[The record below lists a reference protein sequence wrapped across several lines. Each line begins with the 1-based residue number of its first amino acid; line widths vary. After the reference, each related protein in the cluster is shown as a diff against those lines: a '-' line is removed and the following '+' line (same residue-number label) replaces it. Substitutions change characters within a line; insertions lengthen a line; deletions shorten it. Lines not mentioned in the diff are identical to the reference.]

1 MAQQHHDPADV
12 LTRHLRERATEFL
25 RALRLHRGAAT
36 PEESAEAARALRRA
50 ARRISAGLYTF
61 QPLLDPAW
69 SQTLGP
75 ELAWVSGTLSQEDA
89 CATRLTRLLEA
100 LHRLSGPAVPT
111 PPAARSPRRPSASAE
126 APASAGSAP
135 GGRTASPGGEPPH
148 PAEYGQE
155 TSARGHA
162 AGVSAATRPAA
173 ADPTGSPAKSAAQPA
188 PDTRATSPADAP
200 RSASGVRADTTA
212 PRTSGGPASAVAS
225 TDGRLSAPV
234 GDGLGTATRP
244 AAPDASGAPAA
255 VAAQPAPDGRGT
267 SADAGPGGAARLTG
281 EAAASPGGR
290 PSTSAEGSPGT
301 PVPARTP
308 GVPATRHAP
317 VAPAPAADAPSDV
330 LRPAAPAPGAQ
341 APVRAAGARPA
352 VARRAATVTATVPA
366 PDDRRAAD
374 RPRTG
379 GEPGTAGRPRAGGE
393 PGTAGRPRTD
403 DARTAAGEART
414 AAHDARP
421 RAAGAQRDGAGGGR
435 APLTVGAAKAGALLE
450 RQLTLAR
457 TRAHSSAL
465 QALGSARFHAVADQ
479 VAVLASEVPLAAA
492 AEGADLR
499 PLADAARE
507 RLADAVAALPLLT
520 AGSPYNAEALVHG
533 LSPDPAPHPQDAPW
547 HQVRLLLRLHR
558 YAQEVLHPD
567 AGDDLRLRAAGEALD
582 RHRDAAEAA
591 AAAAHAARTPRIAP
605 ATAYALGVLH
615 ADQRHEV
622 EAARYAFQRAWQKPP
637 AGTP

>member
-1 MAQQHHDPADV
+1 M
-12 LTRHLRERATEFL
+12 
-25 RALRLHRGAAT
+25 
-36 PEESAEAARALRRA
+36 
-50 ARRISAGLYTF
+50 
-61 QPLLDPAW
+61 
-69 SQTLGP
+69 
-75 ELAWVSGTLSQEDA
+75 
-89 CATRLTRLLEA
+89 
-100 LHRLSGPAVPT
+100 
-111 PPAARSPRRPSASAE
+111 
-126 APASAGSAP
+126 
-135 GGRTASPGGEPPH
+135 
-148 PAEYGQE
+148 
-155 TSARGHA
+155 
-162 AGVSAATRPAA
+162 
-173 ADPTGSPAKSAAQPA
+173 
-188 PDTRATSPADAP
+188 
-200 RSASGVRADTTA
+200 
-212 PRTSGGPASAVAS
+212 
-225 TDGRLSAPV
+225 
-234 GDGLGTATRP
+234 
-244 AAPDASGAPAA
+244 
-255 VAAQPAPDGRGT
+255 
-267 SADAGPGGAARLTG
+267 
-281 EAAASPGGR
+281 
-290 PSTSAEGSPGT
+290 
-301 PVPARTP
+301 
-308 GVPATRHAP
+308 
-317 VAPAPAADAPSDV
+317 
-330 LRPAAPAPGAQ
+330 
-341 APVRAAGARPA
+341 
-352 VARRAATVTATVPA
+352 ARRAATVTATVPA

-379 GEPGTAGRPRAGGE
+379 GEPGTAGRPRCGGE
-393 PGTAGRPRTD
+393 PGTAGRPRTGGEPGTADRPHTGGKPGTADRPRTGGKPGTADRPHTGGEPGTADRPRTD
-403 DARTAAGEART
+403 DARTPAGEART

-533 LSPDPAPHPQDAPW
+533 LSPEPAPHPQDAPW